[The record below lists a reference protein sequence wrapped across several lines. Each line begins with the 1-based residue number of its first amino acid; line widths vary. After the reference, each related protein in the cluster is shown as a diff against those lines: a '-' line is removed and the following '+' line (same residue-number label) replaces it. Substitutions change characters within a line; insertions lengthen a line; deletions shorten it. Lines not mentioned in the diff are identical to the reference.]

1 MQFSTNKSGKEDV
14 KVHNLAIVGIQ
25 STYSYENYLGLLAL
39 IEKSKIKAFKL
50 SIEDQI

>member
-14 KVHNLAIVGIQ
+14 KEQILAINVEIQ

-39 IEKSKIKAFKL
+39 I
-50 SIEDQI
+50 D